1 MILCLCG
8 PDTPSSQSLAP
19 EVSSG
24 PLGVWRSPRGRV
36 LLLKVYSN
44 PLVGARLRFGKRVS
58 KQGDLGKSLALTY
71 LHFFTAKG
79 AETWG
84 EGFTRLVGS

>member
-1 MILCLCG
+1 M
-8 PDTPSSQSLAP
+8 
-19 EVSSG
+19 
-24 PLGVWRSPRGRV
+24 
-36 LLLKVYSN
+36 
-44 PLVGARLRFGKRVS
+44 RFGKRVS

-84 EGFTRLVGS
+84 EGLTRLVGS